1 MMAAKKIWFGVAVLV
16 ALATVMAPSS
26 TAAQSSNCAQTVN
39 VQAGDTLS
47 SIAWRTLGNAGA
59 YDRIVAATNT
69 VAASDSTFPT
79 IVSAD
84 RLSIGWKLCIPARGA
99 QPAALAAPATAAM
112 PTAANSPATATA
124 PETENEGGIVEIA
137 PFDGKAL
144 TIDYLRRQKFPDQQL
159 VIRQT
164 LTPGANYDRYI
175 ASYQSEGL
183 RIDGLLTVPH
193 GEKPAGGW
201 PVIIFNHGYIPP
213 AVYRSTERYVAYV
226 DGFARNGYIVFRPD
240 YRGHAFSEGEAR
252 GAYGYPDYTI
262 DVLNATAALKNYP
275 DADPNRIGM
284 WGHSMGGYITLR
296 AMVTDPDIKAG
307 VIWAGVVANYPD
319 LLTRWRRSNNT
330 LAPAISNQARRWRV
344 QLQEQYGTPEENPEF
359 YASISANSYLAD
371 LSGPIQLHHG
381 TADASVPYEFSTTLL
396 EQLQAAGRPGELF
409 TYRSDDHNISQG
421 FNEAM
426 VRSIAFFDEHVKNR
440 R

>member
-59 YDRIVAATNT
+59 YDRIVAATNA

-99 QPAALAAPATAAM
+99 QPAALAAPATAAR
-112 PTAANSPATATA
+112 PTAANSPAPATA

-137 PFDGKAL
+137 PFDGEAL

-193 GEKPAGGW
+193 GEKPASGW
-201 PVIIFNHGYIPP
+201 PVII
-213 AVYRSTERYVAYV
+213 
-226 DGFARNGYIVFRPD
+226 
-240 YRGHAFSEGEAR
+240 
-252 GAYGYPDYTI
+252 
-262 DVLNATAALKNYP
+262 
-275 DADPNRIGM
+275 
-284 WGHSMGGYITLR
+284 
-296 AMVTDPDIKAG
+296 
-307 VIWAGVVANYPD
+307 
-319 LLTRWRRSNNT
+319 
-330 LAPAISNQARRWRV
+330 
-344 QLQEQYGTPEENPEF
+344 
-359 YASISANSYLAD
+359 
-371 LSGPIQLHHG
+371 
-381 TADASVPYEFSTTLL
+381 
-396 EQLQAAGRPGELF
+396 
-409 TYRSDDHNISQG
+409 
-421 FNEAM
+421 
-426 VRSIAFFDEHVKNR
+426 
-440 R
+440 